1 MVSVVELMES
11 CEPLPAGLPLGSRK
25 YFFQLALLQNLNNI
39 LIDLPGLL
47 VGEFV
52 NREGSHDGLG
62 TVTRF
67 RVANIDQESIKI
79 RQLRSAF

>member
-1 MVSVVELMES
+1 MIVPSGGWIFIAI
-11 CEPLPAGLPLGSRK
+11 CPLL
-25 YFFQLALLQNLNNI
+25 LLQNLNNI

-67 RVANIDQESIKI
+67 RVANIDQESINI